1 MPAAQNRPIPAP
13 DVDVDVV
20 ETVGKPASWPG
31 RRANRLR
38 PSSRE
43 IKMLRQTCQ
52 TCADRVGGKKYLP
65 PAWQES
71 CEHDPYVTIVMRPEQ
86 QTVYED
92 VMETVT
98 HTVTKQRPVLNDD
111 GEPKKGPG
119 GRIVTEDYEEE
130 VSEERPTGAKKVV
143 GVETVLIPTPTPN
156 WVSITH
162 AGGVNK
168 GRGVERALRRGY
180 IYPQQ
185 LRSPIWPTGI
195 KRRCQF
201 RECMAEDL
209 KRYANGWFCRPE
221 EAALVRISDTSESFQ
236 VDFDER
242 SGQFQRDQIDAN
254 KAKVGAGVSE

>member
-20 ETVGKPASWPG
+20 ETVGEPASWPG

-86 QTVYED
+86 RTVYED
-92 VMETVT
+92 VLGE
-98 HTVTKQRPVLNDD
+98 D
-111 GEPKKGPG
+111 GEPTGVK
-119 GRIVTEDYEEE
+119 RVT
-130 VSEERPTGAKKVV
+130 
-143 GVETVLIPTPTPN
+143 GVEEILIPTPTPN

-168 GRGVERALRRGY
+168 GRGVDRALRRGY

-185 LRSPIWPTGI
+185 LKSPIWPTGI

-242 SGQFQRDQIDAN
+242 SGQFQRDQIDSN